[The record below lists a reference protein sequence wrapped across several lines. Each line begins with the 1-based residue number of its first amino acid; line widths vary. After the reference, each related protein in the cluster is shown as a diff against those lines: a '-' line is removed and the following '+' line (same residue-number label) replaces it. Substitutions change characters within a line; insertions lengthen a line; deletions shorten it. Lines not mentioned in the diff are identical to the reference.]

1 MNSQLPQGA
10 YELMEARDEEQI
22 LDEIKGNIITEMFY
36 SFKIGGKEVTGVSWV
51 GTKEI
56 ARRYGS
62 IRMDF
67 IDLRDM
73 GDDYMAIVRATDTR
87 SDTGML
93 GTSLQS
99 KEASGKPDR
108 FASTKAISKAQR
120 NAIRAIIPE
129 KYLLEMY
136 QAFKKG
142 TKPAPAARKSVD
154 VDATPVEEAAEE
166 TPPKMGD
173 EERRVSAVLEANG
186 LSLVPVTLRL
196 KGAKVYVEA
205 SPTFPRE
212 RFGEYDR
219 ILKTLRATW
228 AALEN
233 RWEVPA
239 A

>member
-1 MNSQLPQGA
+1 MNNQLPQGA
-10 YELMEARDEEQI
+10 YELMEARDEQQI
-22 LDEIKGNIITEMFY
+22 LEEIKGSIITEMFY
-36 SFKIGGKEVTGVSWV
+36 SFKIGDKEVTGVSWV

-73 GDDYMAIVRATDTR
+73 GDDYMAVVRATDTR

-99 KEASGKPDR
+99 KEANGKPDR

-120 NAIRAIIPE
+120 NAIRAVIPE

-136 QAFKKG
+136 SLFRKG
-142 TKPAPAARKSVD
+142 AKPAARKTVD
-154 VDATPVEEAAEE
+154 VDAEPMEEHETQEE
-166 TPPKMGD
+166 PPRMGD
-173 EERRVSAVLEANG
+173 EERRVAAVLEANG
-186 LSLVPVTLRL
+186 LSLAPVTLRL
-196 KGAKVYVEA
+196 KGSKVYVEA
-205 SPTFPRE
+205 NPTFPRE
-212 RFGEYDR
+212 RFGDYDR

-228 AALEN
+228 ASLEN